1 MDAETKILRRHRNL
15 IRRAGGEQILFRFLS
30 KGLQDTVADPPNGIG
45 FETEVCP
52 LVVLLFCYFQSDKP
66 SLLQFLFRQPSI
78 KILFD
83 DIQHYLFLIHLFHSV
98 ISVKSYILVAFSVRP
113 SEKSSYGSLF
123 MSQNA

>member
-15 IRRAGGEQILFRFLS
+15 IRRAGGEQLLFRFLS
-30 KGLQDTVADPPNGIG
+30 DGLEDTVSDPPDGIG
-45 FETEVCP
+45 FETEVSS

-83 DIQHYLFLIHLFHSV
+83 DIQHYLFLIHLLTF
-98 ISVKSYILVAFSVRP
+98 Y
-113 SEKSSYGSLF
+113 
-123 MSQNA
+123 